1 MDEIDANESPLA
13 PQTEGGFSIAFYSV
27 KTETPTQK
35 KIFTYLALNVRDWML
50 LMLGDSDFEGRTT
63 SL

>member
-27 KTETPTQK
+27 KTETPTK
-35 KIFTYLALNVRDWML
+35 KYIYLLGPECERLDAADVR
-50 LMLGDSDFEGRTT
+50 
-63 SL
+63 

>member
-27 KTETPTQK
+27 KTETQQK
-35 KIFTYLALNVRDWML
+35 KIYLLGPECERLEADVR
-50 LMLGDSDFEGRTT
+50 
-63 SL
+63 

>member
-27 KTETPTQK
+27 KTETPTKK